1 VVHDGLTGRISIK
14 NGLRDSVN
22 LAIIRLDTSGQFSQV
37 GNWSRDGLA
46 TAISVVVKEENSV
59 LLENSSTAIRVK
71 TRVTTNNGYMRRV
84 APNAMALQSGPDQY
98 EGLLK
103 DLLELLAA
111 DLEFDYFLEEDF
123 IHGFP
128 TADGNWTG
136 IIGSLVDRVT
146 KILLQLISNTI

>member
-1 VVHDGLTGRISIK
+1 
-14 NGLRDSVN
+14 
-22 LAIIRLDTSGQFSQV
+22 
-37 GNWSRDGLA
+37 
-46 TAISVVVKEENSV
+46 
-59 LLENSSTAIRVK
+59 
-71 TRVTTNNGYMRRV
+71 MRKV

-146 KILLQLISNTI
+146 KFNSFLNFKGSFKAIKWEKNTNCPFPLI

>member
-1 VVHDGLTGRISIK
+1 
-14 NGLRDSVN
+14 
-22 LAIIRLDTSGQFSQV
+22 
-37 GNWSRDGLA
+37 
-46 TAISVVVKEENSV
+46 
-59 LLENSSTAIRVK
+59 
-71 TRVTTNNGYMRRV
+71 MRKV

-146 KILLQLISNTI
+146 QNSTHFSILKVLLKR

>member
-1 VVHDGLTGRISIK
+1 MGKKSQKKIRKKLKKKKKIEKELKKKSEKNKTKILKISTIQ
-14 NGLRDSVN
+14 LFF
-22 LAIIRLDTSGQFSQV
+22 Q
-37 GNWSRDGLA
+37 
-46 TAISVVVKEENSV
+46 TA
-59 LLENSSTAIRVK
+59 
-71 TRVTTNNGYMRRV
+71 NNGYMRRV

-146 KILLQLISNTI
+146 QNSTHFSILKVLLKR